1 MTHQTGIHGKR
12 GPSRAAGSRRSFP
25 AAAPGCAV
33 RAPRVVP
40 AEGVGGSAADPSG
53 LLRGSAHPLS
63 PRDAARTRL
72 GTAKLPS
79 ASAAPVC
86 DGVCAAG
93 GPSPAV
99 QHRAERYGPAVSPKS
114 QRGEGGERRGAVRC
128 GATPPPCVPLPAASR
143 RGAALEAERTP
154 VVLRLEFPRW
164 KKAGSGGRICGG
176 IPRGSPEGWGVGDG
190 VHLRAVPPPP
200 LPPDTSVGSVNRD
213 RRRCIIDGTELICEQ
228 RWERCR
234 PWAVLGGLC
243 QLAVPSSWPMLLWEH
258 GEFRVDL

>member
-40 AEGVGGSAADPSG
+40 AEGVGGSAADPSA

-114 QRGEGGERRGAVRC
+114 RRGEGGERRGAVRC
-128 GATPPPCVPLPAASR
+128 DPTAVRAAAGRLPPRGCVGSRKNACRAAS
-143 RGAALEAERTP
+143 GISALEEGR
-154 VVLRLEFPRW
+154 LRGKDMRGDPQRQ
-164 KKAGSGGRICGG
+164 
-176 IPRGSPEGWGVGDG
+176 PRG
-190 VHLRAVPPPP
+190 
-200 LPPDTSVGSVNRD
+200 
-213 RRRCIIDGTELICEQ
+213 
-228 RWERCR
+228 
-234 PWAVLGGLC
+234 LGG
-243 QLAVPSSWPMLLWEH
+243 
-258 GEFRVDL
+258 G